1 MAGELSPQQINFLA
15 YYTNPTSETFSN
27 ALQSALK
34 AGYKQEY
41 AENITALMP
50 NWLSE
55 NIGRRKRMLSKA
67 EKKLDELIDSD
78 DVRVSADVSKFIAK
92 TIGKDEGYSDRTEHT
107 GKNGE
112 SLSISIVNYAD
123 NNSLPIH
130 SEDLPDSDI

>member
-112 SLSISIVNYAD
+112 SISINIVNYAD

-130 SEDLPDSDI
+130 SEDIPDTDI

>member
-130 SEDLPDSDI
+130 SEDIPDTDI